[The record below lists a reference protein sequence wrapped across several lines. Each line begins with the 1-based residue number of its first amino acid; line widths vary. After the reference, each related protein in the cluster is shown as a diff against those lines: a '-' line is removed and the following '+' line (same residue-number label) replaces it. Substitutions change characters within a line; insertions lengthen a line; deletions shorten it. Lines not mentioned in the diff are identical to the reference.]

1 MKRIKQGSGKYRS
14 ILQRNEVQ
22 KDIHSPAN
30 WRSKINDNTITSSH
44 IKQTRKN
51 LQSRYLGSDTVDI
64 LSRLK
69 MGKTLFRNQLQHIGS
84 SETLYCPSCM
94 RESNTEIT
102 EDLTHATFS
111 CPYVHT
117 VITEIT
123 NTFFPN
129 LQSPFTHKDI
139 LLSIITNHHPLY
151 EGKPGQILTS
161 LVWDHVIKYLMMAR
175 GKNVT
180 PIPAAA
186 IVEVK
191 SQINR
196 ILKIL
201 PKTMVSKHVLNNNT
215 LKEIFQN

>member
-1 MKRIKQGSGKYRS
+1 MKSIKQGSGKYRS
-14 ILQRNEVQ
+14 ILQRKLVH
-22 KDIHSPAN
+22 KDIHSPSN
-30 WRSKINDNTITSSH
+30 WRSKLNDNTITSNH

-84 SETLYCPSCM
+84 TEPLYCTTCM
-94 RESNTEIT
+94 RENNTEIT
-102 EDLTHATFS
+102 EDLAHATFS
-111 CPYVHT
+111 CPYIHT
-117 VITEIT
+117 IIAEIT

-129 LQSPFTHKDI
+129 LQTPFTHKDT
-139 LLSIITNHHPLY
+139 LLSIITNLHPLY
-151 EGKPGQILTS
+151 EGKPGQTLAS
-161 LVWDHVIKYLMMAR
+161 LVWDHFIKYIMMAR

-186 IVEVK
+186 IFEIR

-201 PKTMVSKHVLNNNT
+201 PKTMVTKHVFNCNN
-215 LKEIFQN
+215 LREIFQV